1 MTKLKIIRKLSLTLL
16 SHSYL
21 GNSVFQKVILLF
33 LSLWKIERVLYMI
46 FHKNSKFTL
55 AMFCC
60 MNLLGTNTLL
70 FVIMVVHL
78 AVSKKICLNVFS
90 LILFFYTPSI
100 CNES

>member
-16 SHSYL
+16 SDSYL

-33 LSLWKIERVLYMI
+33 LSLWKIERVLYML

-70 FVIMVVHL
+70 FVIMVVYL
-78 AVSKKICLNVFS
+78 AVSKICLNVFS